1 MFQQIPLHVRL
12 PGPLSFCAGLI
23 PITQILILT
32 IAPMPL
38 KILLQLMTLSALWGA
53 SFLFI
58 RIASPVLGPA
68 VLAGLRIGLATITL
82 SIIMRALR
90 QRWPWAH
97 WRELLLIGVL
107 SVALPFMLYAW
118 AALHIPAGYSAL
130 LNTSAV
136 IFGCLAGAW
145 MKVDSLTPRKL
156 LGCVIGFVGVALVV
170 RLGPIALSPSVLWAA
185 AACTGAAA
193 CYGISTPLMKRAVT
207 RIEPVAIAAGIHLWS
222 VLLLAPATLWSLP
235 QARFTLPAMAA
246 VAVMGIITSALAY
259 WMHLRIMRHV
269 SATAS
274 MTPAFMIP
282 LFGVAWGHLFL
293 NEPVSSGMLLGA
305 ALVLVATALVSEFNP
320 FAKAPDVAAPIP

>member
-1 MFQQIPLHVRL
+1 MNI
-12 PGPLSFCAGLI
+12 G
-23 PITQILILT
+23 
-32 IAPMPL
+32 
-38 KILLQLMTLSALWGA
+38 ILLQLISLSALWGA

-58 RIASPVLGPA
+58 RVASPLLGPP

-82 SIIMRALR
+82 AIIMRALR

-107 SVALPFMLYAW
+107 SVAMPFMLYAW
-118 AALHIPAGYSAL
+118 AALYIPAGYSAL
-130 LNTSAV
+130 LNTTAV
-136 IFGCLAGAW
+136 AFGCIAGAL
-145 MKVDSLTPRKL
+145 MKVDVLTPRKL
-156 LGCVIGFVGVALVV
+156 LGCLLGFIGVALVV
-170 RLGPIALSPSVLWAA
+170 RLGPVTLSPQVLWAA
-185 AACTGAAA
+185 LACTGAAA

-207 RIEPVAIAAGIHLWS
+207 RIEPVAIAAGIHLWAA
-222 VLLLAPATLWSLP
+222 VLLAPAAAWSWP
-235 QARFTLPAMAA
+235 QARFTPTAVAA

-259 WMHLRIMRHV
+259 WMHLRIMRHI

-305 ALVLVATALVSEFNP
+305 ALVLVATALVSGFNP
-320 FAKAPDVAAPIP
+320 FAKADVAVATP

>member
-1 MFQQIPLHVRL
+1 MNV
-12 PGPLSFCAGLI
+12 G
-23 PITQILILT
+23 
-32 IAPMPL
+32 
-38 KILLQLMTLSALWGA
+38 ILLQLISLSALWGA

-58 RIASPVLGPA
+58 RIASPLLGPP

-82 SIIMRALR
+82 AIIMRALR

-107 SVALPFMLYAW
+107 SVAMPFMLYAW
-118 AALHIPAGYSAL
+118 AALYIPAGYSAL
-130 LNTSAV
+130 LNTTAV
-136 IFGCLAGAW
+136 AFGSIAGAW
-145 MKVDSLTPRKL
+145 MKVDMLTPRKL
-156 LGCVIGFVGVALVV
+156 LGCLLGFIGVALVV
-170 RLGPIALSPSVLWAA
+170 RLGPVTLSPQVLWAA
-185 AACTGAAA
+185 LACTGAAA

-207 RIEPVAIAAGIHLWS
+207 RIEPVAIAAGIHLWAA
-222 VLLLAPATLWSLP
+222 VLLAPAAAWSWP
-235 QARFTLPAMAA
+235 QARFTPTAVAA

-259 WMHLRIMRHV
+259 WMHLRIMRHI

-305 ALVLVATALVSEFNP
+305 ALVLVATALVSGFNP
-320 FAKAPDVAAPIP
+320 FAKADVVVATP

>member
-1 MFQQIPLHVRL
+1 MNI
-12 PGPLSFCAGLI
+12 G
-23 PITQILILT
+23 
-32 IAPMPL
+32 
-38 KILLQLMTLSALWGA
+38 ILLQLISLSALWGA

-58 RIASPVLGPA
+58 RVASPLLGPP

-82 SIIMRALR
+82 AIIMRALS

-107 SVALPFMLYAW
+107 SVAMPFMLYAW
-118 AALHIPAGYSAL
+118 AALYIPAGYSAL
-130 LNTSAV
+130 LNTTAV
-136 IFGCLAGAW
+136 AFGCIAGAL
-145 MKVDSLTPRKL
+145 MKVDVLTPRKL
-156 LGCVIGFVGVALVV
+156 LGCLLGFIGVALVV
-170 RLGPIALSPSVLWAA
+170 RLGPVTLSPQVLWAA
-185 AACTGAAA
+185 LACTGAAA

-207 RIEPVAIAAGIHLWS
+207 RIEPVAIAAGIHLWAA
-222 VLLLAPATLWSLP
+222 VLLAPAAAWSWP
-235 QARFTLPAMAA
+235 QARFTPTAVAA

-259 WMHLRIMRHV
+259 WMHLRIMRHI

-305 ALVLVATALVSEFNP
+305 ALVLVATALVSGFNP
-320 FAKAPDVAAPIP
+320 FAKADVAVATP